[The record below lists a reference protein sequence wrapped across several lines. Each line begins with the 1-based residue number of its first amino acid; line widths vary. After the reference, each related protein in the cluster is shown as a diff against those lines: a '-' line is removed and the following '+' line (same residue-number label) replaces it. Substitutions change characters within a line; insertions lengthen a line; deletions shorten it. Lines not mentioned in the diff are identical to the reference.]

1 MISSWKVIEMKI
13 ITSRAKATFW
23 IWGVVVVAAVIAIAL
38 FVL

>member
-1 MISSWKVIEMKI
+1 MKI

-23 IWGVVVVAAVIAIAL
+23 IWAVLVAAAVIAIAL